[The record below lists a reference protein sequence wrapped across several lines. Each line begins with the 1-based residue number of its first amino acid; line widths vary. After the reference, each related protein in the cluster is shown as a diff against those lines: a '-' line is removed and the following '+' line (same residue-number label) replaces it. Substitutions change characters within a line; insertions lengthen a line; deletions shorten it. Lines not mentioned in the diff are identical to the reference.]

1 MKGLPHILVLLL
13 VCGQIHARVPSAT
26 RWAVRRSQKQ
36 ALTTVPELAARH
48 GGSVSRAVRD
58 GGLEALSRDPDALAR
73 VAAELTP
80 RARRALLQNTD
91 RLLPL
96 ALSRGPE
103 AVELAVRHPGV
114 HRKLMR
120 MGSSAGEL
128 SDVPSTDLPRLLRYL
143 DAADSPATREAL
155 LNAYAREGP
164 RLFERIPPRL
174 VLAGGLST
182 ALVLGTHRATAP
194 FHGAGE
200 VLAQT
205 SPQDLLARFGR
216 RKPAFRPMIMGVAL
230 MLPLILIP
238 ALHYHKFYR
247 RTSNEKEPVSVTPD
261 AEHPDEHWM

>member
-1 MKGLPHILVLLL
+1 MKDLPHILVLLL
-13 VCGQIHARVPSAT
+13 VCGQIQARIPSAT

-36 ALTTVPELAARH
+36 ALTTVPELAARN
-48 GGSVSRAVRD
+48 GGSVNRAVRE
-58 GGLEALSRDPDALAR
+58 GGLEALSRDPEALAR

-103 AVELAVRHPGV
+103 AVELAVRYPGV

-120 MGSSAGEL
+120 MGGSVRQL
-128 SDVPSTDLPRLLRYL
+128 SDVPPADLPRLLRYL

-155 LNAYAREGP
+155 LGAYAREGP

-200 VLAQT
+200 ALAQADAR
-205 SPQDLLARFGR
+205 DLLDRVQGR
-216 RKPAFRPMIMGVAL
+216 SYPIHLLIAGAAL
-230 MLPLILIP
+230 LLPLLIIP
-238 ALHYHKFYR
+238 LLHHPFKR
-247 RTSNEKEPVSVTPD
+247 REPNEKESVPAVPD
-261 AEHPDEHWM
+261 AVHPAVRGM